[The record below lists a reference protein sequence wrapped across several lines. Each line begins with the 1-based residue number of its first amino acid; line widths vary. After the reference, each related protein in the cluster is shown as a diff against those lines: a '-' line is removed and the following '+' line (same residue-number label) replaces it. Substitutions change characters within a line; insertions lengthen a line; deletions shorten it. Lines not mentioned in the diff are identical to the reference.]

1 MLEAR
6 SVVMFG
12 AGCVGRGFLG
22 QLFFESG
29 YALTVIEIDELLLAA
44 FKARGAYTLRLVDG
58 EHQEERTIGVTRAL
72 YSRIDA
78 SVLGALADTSLVTTA
93 VGVRALPDIAPIV
106 AAGIVQRAEQG
117 VAAPLNVL
125 ICENMPEASATF
137 GAMVRAHI
145 PAAHRA
151 YCDGHVGFVDVVV
164 GRTIPRPTAE
174 MRARDVG
181 FILTE
186 PYNELPVNRPRF
198 VGPLPPVM
206 GLQPVDNFQAY
217 IERKLYLHNCGHA
230 ILGYLGYARGHTF
243 DYQALT
249 DPEIYRVLAGAF
261 EEAKLGLCAAHGF
274 AEADLDGHIASL
286 VRRFNNR
293 ALTDTVSRLARD
305 PLRKLGPQERLVGAA
320 RRAEQAGVVPRHLS
334 LGIAAAYRYD
344 AADDPLA
351 VALQARIAAEGLE
364 VVMQAVSA
372 IEPDSPL
379 GRLVREQVAQQSTQ
393 RFL

>member
-1 MLEAR
+1 MLATH

-29 YALTVIEIDELLLAA
+29 YALTTIEIDEPLIAA
-44 FKARGAYTLRLVDG
+44 FNARGGYTLRLVDG
-58 EHQEERTIGVTRAL
+58 AQQTDRVIGVTQAL
-72 YSRIDA
+72 YSRTDEP
-78 SVLGALADTSLVTTA
+78 VLRALAETPLVTTA
-93 VGVRALPDIAPIV
+93 VGVRSLPDIAPII
-106 AAGIVQRAEQG
+106 AAGIARRAELG
-117 VAAPLNVL
+117 LTAPLNVL
-125 ICENMPEASATF
+125 ICENMPDAAATF
-137 GAMVRAHI
+137 GAMVRAHV
-145 PAAHRA
+145 PAAHLV
-151 YCDGHVGFVDVVV
+151 YCDRTVGFVDVVV

-174 MRARDVG
+174 MRARDVS

-230 ILGYLGYARGHTF
+230 ILGYLGYARGHAF
-243 DYQALT
+243 DHQALA
-249 DPEIYRVLAGAF
+249 DPEIYRVLIGAF
-261 EEAKLGLCAAHGF
+261 EEVKLGLCAAHGF
-274 AEADLDGHIASL
+274 AAADLDAHIASL
-286 VRRFNNR
+286 LRRFDNR

-320 RRAEQAGVVPRHLS
+320 RRAEQAGVVPQHLS

-351 VALQARIAAEGLE
+351 VALQARIAAEGLDA
-364 VVMQAVSA
+364 VLAAVSK
-372 IEPDSPL
+372 IEPDSDL
-379 GRLVREQVAQQSTQ
+379 GRLVKEQYAQ
-393 RFL
+393 LPK